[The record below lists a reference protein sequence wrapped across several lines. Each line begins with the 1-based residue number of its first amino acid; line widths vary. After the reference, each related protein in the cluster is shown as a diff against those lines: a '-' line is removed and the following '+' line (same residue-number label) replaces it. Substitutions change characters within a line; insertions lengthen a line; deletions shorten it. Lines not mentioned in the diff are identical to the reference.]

1 MENIGRQRKSRI
13 PDVSQVCVT
22 LFELDGNFWQAAQSY
37 PLVLTYDGQVI
48 C

>member
-22 LFELDGNFWQAAQSY
+22 LFELDGNLDRQLNRAD
-37 PLVLTYDGQVI
+37 V
-48 C
+48 